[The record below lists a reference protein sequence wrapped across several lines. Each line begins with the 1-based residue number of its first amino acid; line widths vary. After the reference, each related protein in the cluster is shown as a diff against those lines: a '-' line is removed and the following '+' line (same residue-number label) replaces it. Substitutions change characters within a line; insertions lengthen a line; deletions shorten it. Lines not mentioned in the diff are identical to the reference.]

1 MPLPALESIRHGK
14 MKIAE
19 YDNIVKVI
27 TTATVLG
34 LSALNIW
41 VSYKYATKFPA
52 STSIFVI
59 AFVTSLTL
67 GIILLTYLF
76 APKEYEIT
84 LDGLLIKRPLRSFT
98 IPSKEIVEVNRI
110 QEKISG
116 IRLWASGGLFG
127 YFGLFKLSGLG
138 RVWVYATNK
147 NKLVLIKTKDKKY
160 IISPKDPN
168 GFLSK
173 LRFN

>member
-1 MPLPALESIRHGK
+1 MPLPALESIRHEK

-41 VSYKYATKFPA
+41 VSYKYVTNPA
-52 STSIFVI
+52 STSIFDV
-59 AFVTSLTL
+59 AFVTSLIL
-67 GIILLTYLF
+67 GIIFLTYLF
-76 APKEYEIT
+76 APKGYEVT
-84 LDGLLIKRPLRSFT
+84 LDGLLIKRLLRSFT
-98 IPSKEIVEVNRI
+98 IPSKEIVAVNRV
-110 QEKISG
+110 EKISSG

-127 YFGLFKLSGLG
+127 YFGLFWLSGLG
-138 RVWVYATNK
+138 RVWVYVTNK

>member
-19 YDNIVKVI
+19 YDNIVKAL
-27 TTATVLG
+27 TTAIVLG
-34 LSALNIW
+34 LPALNIW
-41 VSYKYATKFPA
+41 VGYKYATKFPA
-52 STSIFVI
+52 SIAIFKM
-59 AFVTSLTL
+59 ALVTSLIL

-76 APKEYEIT
+76 APKGYEIT

-98 IPSKEIVEVNRI
+98 IPSKEIVAVNKV
-110 QEKISG
+110 EKISGG